1 MMKPGL
7 SLAVCIVG
15 LVSLFLVFPAA
26 FAQDRPSVSSV
37 TLHRDD
43 DGQDRIRIKLV
54 GTHSPQVFTYNGD
67 NPRLI
72 CDFPGAGYANLI
84 KPIVGGEGTLV
95 RGIRVGVHNAPAQK
109 VRVVLDLQPGR
120 KYTYSREFNKEE
132 NILNIV
138 LVPTAGAKKA
148 EDAVVQIDVSKS
160 KQIVTAVPKDVRHKL
175 TAPKETA
182 PAEPPPT
189 AADAAPTPQPPPVAA
204 AGETKKPVAPT
215 AAPASQAPPVTAAA
229 AQETTAGKAA
239 GQPAA
244 PAKTPAPA
252 AKAVEGDGKPAA
264 TVAKVPP
271 PAAPAKTPAPAA
283 KADQAE
289 DAAPSG
295 KSGEPAPAK
304 PLLQEISYENSS
316 SKGEM
321 IFFRLNGF
329 FPPTVSAVESGEPQI
344 VCDFIGMA
352 LEGDVAPV
360 IEARGAY
367 VRKIVTTVDKDPQ
380 KIKVILDLTA
390 GRDYDLRQVFFKD
403 NNLFVLIVNALD
415 EERAA
420 KPGDDGAR

>member
-1 MMKPGL
+1 MMKPGR

-26 FAQDRPSVSSV
+26 FAQDRLSVSSV
-37 TLHRDD
+37 TLHREDD
-43 DGQDRIRIKLV
+43 RERIRIKLV
-54 GTHSPQVFTYNGD
+54 GTHSPQVFTYNGA

-72 CDFPGAGYANLI
+72 CDFPGAGYANLV
-84 KPIVGGEGTLV
+84 KPIVRGEGTLV
-95 RGIRVGVHNAPAQK
+95 KSIRVGVHNAPDKK

-160 KQIVTAVPKDVRHKL
+160 KQLVIAGLKDVRHKL
-175 TAPKETA
+175 TAPEETA

-189 AADAAPTPQPPPVAA
+189 VADAAPTPQPPPVAA
-204 AGETKKPVAPT
+204 AGETKKPVAPP
-215 AAPASQAPPVTAAA
+215 AAPAAQAPPVTAAA
-229 AQETTAGKAA
+229 AKEMAAGKAA
-239 GQPAA
+239 GQSAA

-252 AKAVEGDGKPAA
+252 TKAAEGDGKPAA
-264 TVAKVPP
+264 TVATVPP
-271 PAAPAKTPAPAA
+271 PAAPAKTAAPAA
-283 KADQAE
+283 KTEQAR
-289 DAAPSG
+289 DVVPSG
-295 KSGEPAPAK
+295 KIGEPAPAG
-304 PLLQEISYENSS
+304 PLLQEITYENSS

-352 LEGDVAPV
+352 LEGDIAPV

-380 KIKVILDLTA
+380 KIKVILELTA

-420 KPGDDGAR
+420 KPGDDGDR